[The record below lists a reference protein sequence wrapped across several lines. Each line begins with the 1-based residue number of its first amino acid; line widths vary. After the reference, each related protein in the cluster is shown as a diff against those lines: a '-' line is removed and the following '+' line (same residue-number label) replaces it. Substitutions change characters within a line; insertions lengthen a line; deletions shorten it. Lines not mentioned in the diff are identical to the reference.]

1 MPYTLSEESDY
12 SLPADILPA
21 NTYLKAIPFF
31 QYRAAPVTHTSLSY
45 NIDELLTTST
55 KRHLYEEMVGDR
67 RDYFLYCPDCTK
79 VLDRLASIGLC
90 DQNLTLDGNKG
101 WFWTRHCDAG
111 NEESKAKAFMGLLR
125 HIRNSI
131 AHGRI
136 ALEDGFIILE
146 DFNGKGN
153 LTARIVVDPETFNEW
168 AMIIERVCLKA
179 CI

>member
-1 MPYTLSEESDY
+1 MSNTLAEESDY

-31 QYRAAPVTHTSLSY
+31 QYRAAPVSHTSLSY
-45 NIDELLTTST
+45 DIDALLTTST
-55 KRHLYEEMVGDR
+55 KCDLYEEMIGDR
-67 RDYFLYCPDCTK
+67 AAHFVYCPNLSK
-79 VLDRLASIGLC
+79 ALNRLASIGLC

-101 WFWTRHCDAG
+101 WFWTRHCDTR
-111 NEESKAKAFMGLLR
+111 NEESKAKAFMELLR

-146 DFNGKGN
+146 DSNGRES
-153 LTARIVVDPETFNEW
+153 LTARIIVDPESFNEW
-168 AMIIERVCLKA
+168 AMIIERACLKA
-179 CI
+179 CN